1 MSEIVGWTFC
11 WGGFIFFS
19 FFCLPLKLVSR
30 AIFRELFT
38 LSSCEGI
45 FREGGRAGGGN
56 WCVARLIAAAA
67 EMRRVSERRKRK
79 RDYATTVQWMWQ
91 WQWQWHGSD
100 RGRSRGEMELLRR
113 RRWRRYMVTD
123 THTLRE
129 THRHMLART
138 HATWL
143 AGCILLTSFWVF
155 TRSLVY
161 SFRLSAFTFFSFC
174 FFLFVFFW
182 AWLSSDVSWCCC
194 WQCCFCVDCCS
205 CQPAASCL
213 VFAVAAIVVVV
224 AFVLLFKL
232 FRLFSCVMARLCA
245 IFISSKWISH
255 PLPAQW
261 SSCSQLLFVLLF

>member
-1 MSEIVGWTFC
+1 MNLNLYRLEGCSPAWDEWKCRLNFLLRGEFILFFFLLLTIKVSLARHFSGTFH
-11 WGGFIFFS
+11 F
-19 FFCLPLKLVSR
+19 KLVR
-30 AIFRELFT
+30 GHF
-38 LSSCEGI
+38 
-45 FREGGRAGGGN
+45 GGRAGGGN

-161 SFRLSAFTFFSFC
+161 SFRLSAFTFFSLC
-174 FFLFVFFW
+174 FFLFVFFGLGL
-182 AWLSSDVSWCCC
+182 AQMFRD
-194 WQCCFCVDCCS
+194 
-205 CQPAASCL
+205 
-213 VFAVAAIVVVV
+213 VVVGSV
-224 AFVLLFKL
+224 AFVLI
-232 FRLFSCVMARLCA
+232 VVAA
-245 IFISSKWISH
+245 NQ
-255 PLPAQW
+255 LPAV
-261 SSCSQLLFVLLF
+261 SCLLLL